1 MCYLKKYEYWL
12 EQKHDKKMLEEL
24 RRLKDNQEE
33 IKRRFDADLKFGTAG
48 LRSIMGAG
56 SNRMNVYT
64 VRKAT
69 QGFADY
75 INKSGEPKKGMVIAY
90 DSRKNS
96 DLFAL
101 NTALCFCAN
110 GIKTYLFKGM
120 RSVPELSFA
129 IRRLKAFGGVCIT
142 ASHNPKEYNGYKVY
156 AAYGGQ
162 LPPDKSAEVFE
173 YISLLDDFDGIKLV
187 SEEEALNSGLL
198 IMIGEEVDREYIDSL
213 KSVSLADDG
222 MKQIGKSLNAVYTP
236 LFGTGSINASKL
248 FSKMGYD
255 GIKIIKEQSY
265 KNSDFPGMKMPNPEF
280 EDTLQMGIKKA
291 KETGADIVMGT
302 DPDADRM
309 SACIRD
315 ENGRFVMLSGNQ
327 IATLILVYLLRIKE
341 LNGKITGKSY
351 IVKSIVST
359 NIVNQIACIYGIKCY
374 EVLTGF
380 RYISELITDMEDKD
394 FIFGFEESNGFLTG
408 TSVREKDGLLACLLL
423 LEAACYFK
431 QNKLTLYEALREIYK
446 KYGWYK
452 EEVITLSLDNAEYIA
467 NIMDRLNEN
476 ELKSIGGLKVIS
488 LSDYSKGIRKELSGK
503 QIKLSYPVSDV
514 LYYTLEKDA
523 WVCFR
528 PSGTEPKM
536 KIYFGVNEKSETEAK
551 KRMNALKAEVKMLL
565 GIQKK
570 RSIKK

>member
-1 MCYLKKYEYWL
+1 MGYIKKYEYWL
-12 EQKHDKKMLEEL
+12 QQEHDNEMLEEL
-24 RRLKDNQEE
+24 KGLRNNKEE
-33 IKRRFDADLKFGTAG
+33 IKRRFDTDLKFGTAG

-69 QGFADY
+69 QGLANY
-75 INKSGEPKKGMVIAY
+75 INRNGEPKKGMVIAY

-110 GIKTYLFKGM
+110 GIRTYLFKDM

-129 IRRLKAFGGVCIT
+129 IRLLKAFGGVCIT

-173 YISLLDDFDGIKLV
+173 QISLLDDFDNIKLV
-187 SEEEALNSGLL
+187 SQEEAQKSGLL
-198 IMIGEEVDREYIDSL
+198 TMIGEEIDREYIDSL
-213 KSVSLADDG
+213 KKISLANDR

-248 FSKMGYD
+248 FSELGYD
-255 GIKIIKEQSY
+255 YIQVIKEQSY
-265 KNSDFPGMKMPNPEF
+265 KNSDFPGMKMPNPEY
-280 EDTLQMGIKKA
+280 EDTLQIGIKKA
-291 KETGADIVMGT
+291 RELGADIVMGT
-302 DPDADRM
+302 DSDADRM

-315 ENGRFVMLSGNQ
+315 ENGHFIMLSGNQ
-327 IATLILVYLLRIKE
+327 IATLILLYLLRMKK
-341 LNGKITGKSY
+341 LNGKITDKSF
-351 IVKSIVST
+351 IIKSIVST
-359 NIVNQIACIYGIKCY
+359 NIVEKIAQSYGIKCY

-408 TSVREKDGLLACLLL
+408 TSIREKDGLLACMLF

-431 QNKLTLYEALREIYK
+431 QNGLTLYEALRETYN

-452 EEVITLSLDNAEYIA
+452 EEVITLSLDNAESIEY
-467 NIMDRLNEN
+467 MMHRLNEN
-476 ELKSIGGLKVIS
+476 HLESIGGLKLLSI
-488 LSDYSKGIRKELSGK
+488 SDYSKGICTELSGK
-503 QIKLSYPVSDV
+503 QTKLSYPVSDV
-514 LYYTLEKDA
+514 LYYTLENES
-523 WVCFR
+523 WVCLR
-528 PSGTEPKM
+528 PSGTESKI
-536 KIYFGVNEKSETEAK
+536 KIYFGVNEKSETEAQERINTFK
-551 KRMNALKAEVKMLL
+551 SEVTKLL
-565 GIQKK
+565 GI
-570 RSIKK
+570 